1 MEIKAYK
8 RRYSGKLSA
17 EFWRRVNAIPK
28 NQGGMTLYIMG
39 CALQDLEI
47 RTLQALDDL
56 EQRKPLRIHKKQK

>member
-1 MEIKAYK
+1 
-8 RRYSGKLSA
+8 
-17 EFWRRVNAIPK
+17 
-28 NQGGMTLYIMG
+28 MTLYIMG